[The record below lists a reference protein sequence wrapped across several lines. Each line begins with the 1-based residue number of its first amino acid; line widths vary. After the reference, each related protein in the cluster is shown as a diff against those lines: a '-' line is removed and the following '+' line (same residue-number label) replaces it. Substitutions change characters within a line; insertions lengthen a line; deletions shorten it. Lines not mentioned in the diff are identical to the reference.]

1 MILVGD
7 HQRRDKSMCKTFEDV
22 NNQVYYRTCGHAV
35 AGISRKQAFH
45 EVQAAVRHVLELL
58 VRKRRLHASRVFVT
72 DPSTMETI
80 QQHVLTSLVW
90 MARYTS
96 STVLPKKGGEP
107 ESSM

>member
-107 ESSM
+107 ESSI